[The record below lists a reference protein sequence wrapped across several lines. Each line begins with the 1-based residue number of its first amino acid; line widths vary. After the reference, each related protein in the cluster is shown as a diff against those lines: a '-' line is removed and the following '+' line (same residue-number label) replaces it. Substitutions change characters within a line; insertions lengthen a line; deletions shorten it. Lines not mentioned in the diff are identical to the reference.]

1 MYSRNSILDEF
12 KGAFNKP
19 NNSHVQL
26 IIINVVVFV
35 VLGLLR
41 VVADLG
47 GAEEI
52 FFFID
57 KQFMIPPT
65 GSEFITR
72 PWTMITY
79 MFNHAGLMHILFNML
94 WFYFFG
100 RLIIEYLGN
109 EKLISIYVVGGIA
122 GAVAYL
128 FMYNVVPFYIVR
140 SGGLGMVGASAA
152 IDAIV
157 IAAATLLPNY
167 TIQLLF
173 FGPVRI
179 KYIAIFSVVISVLS
193 ATGGNAGGNIAHLG
207 GAGIGFLYIKSLN
220 GGTDIGRWVIVVMN
234 FFKSFFVSQ
243 PKMTV
248 NYSSKKKKTAKTT
261 STTKTTA
268 SNIADQTEID
278 AILDKISQS
287 GYESLSKE
295 EKQKLFNAS
304 KN

>member
-1 MYSRNSILDEF
+1 MYSSNSILEEF
-12 KGAFNKP
+12 KGVFNKP

-26 IIINVVVFV
+26 IIINVVVFLA
-35 VLGLLR
+35 LGILK
-41 VVADLG
+41 VISDLG
-47 GAEEI
+47 GFGELFYA
-52 FFFID
+52 FD

-65 GSEFITR
+65 IEEFFTR
-72 PWTMITY
+72 PWTIIAY
-79 MFNHAGLMHILFNML
+79 MFNHGGLMHILFNML

-109 EKLISIYVVGGIA
+109 EKLISIYITGGIA

-128 FMYNVVPFYIVR
+128 FMYNVVPFYMDR
-140 SGGLGMVGASAA
+140 AGGPGMVGASAA

-167 TIQLLF
+167 SIRLLF
-173 FGPVRI
+173 FGSVKI
-179 KYIAIFSVVISVLS
+179 KYIAIFTIVISFLS
-193 ATGGNAGGNIAHLG
+193 TTGGNAGGNIAHLG
-207 GAGIGFLYIKSLN
+207 GAGIGYLYIKSLN
-220 GGTDIGRWVIVVMN
+220 SGTDIGRWVIVVMS

-243 PKMTV
+243 PTMKV
-248 NYSSKKKKTAKTT
+248 NYSSKRK
-261 STTKTTA
+261 TKTSA
-268 SNIADQTEID
+268 SASSTMSNVADQKEID

-304 KN
+304 KK